1 MLQCFA
7 VFVSLC
13 TGCKMIDS
21 AVVIG
26 NEVVMDEVGS
36 DRRLR
41 EIASRFSEL
50 EHVEAVALA
59 GSAALGTSDSHSDY
73 DLYVY
78 ARQPVDVAVR
88 DSLLRPRAQRLELHR
103 TFWEDED
110 AWIEP
115 DDIEL
120 EIMYRTCAWTE
131 GELTARLDRCE
142 ASLGYTT
149 TICYSVEHS
158 RALWDRS
165 GWFARTQ
172 RRFLEG
178 YPEGLSRAVVQK
190 NLPVLGAI
198 ISSYEQQIQA
208 AFLRQDIVSLNHR
221 VAAWLSSYFDIL
233 FAANRQ
239 FHPGEKRLLVH
250 VEKLP
255 NSPELMVEDVR
266 TICATAGSLERCVAH
281 HLALVRHRLEA
292 WLESKGVLYAR

>member
-1 MLQCFA
+1 
-7 VFVSLC
+7 
-13 TGCKMIDS
+13 
-21 AVVIG
+21 
-26 NEVVMDEVGS
+26 MDEAGS
-36 DRRLR
+36 DKRLR
-41 EIASRFSEL
+41 EIVSRFSEL

-59 GSAALGTSDSHSDY
+59 GSVALWTSDSHSDY

-78 ARQPVDVAVR
+78 ARQPVDVALR

-103 TFWEDED
+103 IFWEDED
-110 AWIEP
+110 AWVEP
-115 DDIEL
+115 DNTEL
-120 EIMYRTCAWTE
+120 EIMYRTCAWIE
-131 GELTARLDRCE
+131 GEITARLDRCE

-149 TICYSVEHS
+149 AICYSMEHS

-165 GWFARTQ
+165 GWFAHTQ
-172 RRFLEG
+172 RRLLEG
-178 YPEGLSRAVVQK
+178 YPEGLARAVVQK

-250 VEKLP
+250 AEKLP
-255 NSPELMVEDVR
+255 NAPESMLQDVR
-266 TICATAGSLERCVAH
+266 AICAAAGSLERCVAD
-281 HLALVRHRLEA
+281 HLVVARRRLEV
-292 WLESKGVLYAR
+292 WLESKGVL

>member
-1 MLQCFA
+1 
-7 VFVSLC
+7 
-13 TGCKMIDS
+13 MIDS
-21 AVVIG
+21 DLVNG
-26 NEVVMDEVGS
+26 KEVVMDEVGT

-50 EHVEAVALA
+50 QHVEAVVLA

-88 DSLLRPRAQRLELHR
+88 DRLLRPRAQRLELHR
-103 TFWEDED
+103 AFWEDED

-115 DDIEL
+115 DNTEL
-120 EIMYRTCAWTE
+120 EIMYRTCAWIE
-131 GELTARLDRCE
+131 GELSARLDRCE

-149 TICYSVEHS
+149 AICYSMEHS
-158 RALWDRS
+158 QALWDGS

-172 RRFLEG
+172 RRLLEG
-178 YPEGLSRAVVQK
+178 YPERLARAVVQK

-208 AFLRQDIVSLNHR
+208 AFLRHDIVSLNHR

-255 NSPELMVEDVR
+255 SAPESMVEDVR
-266 TICATAGSLERCVAH
+266 TVCATAGSLERCVAD
-281 HLALVRHRLEA
+281 HLVVVRRRLEA
-292 WLESKGVLYAR
+292 WLESKGLL

>member
-1 MLQCFA
+1 
-7 VFVSLC
+7 
-13 TGCKMIDS
+13 MIDS
-21 AVVIG
+21 DVVVG
-26 NEVVMDEVGS
+26 NEVVMDAVPS

-50 EHVEAVALA
+50 EHVEAVTLA

-78 ARQPVDVAVR
+78 ARQPIDVPVR
-88 DSLLRPRAQRLELHR
+88 DGLLKPRAQRLELHR

-115 DDIEL
+115 DDTEL

-131 GELTARLDRCE
+131 GELTARLDRYE

-149 TICYSVEHS
+149 AICYSIEHS
-158 RALWDRS
+158 CALWDRS

-172 RRFLEG
+172 RRLLER
-178 YPEGLSRAVVQK
+178 YPEGLARAIVQK

-198 ISSYEQQIQA
+198 ISSYKHQIQA
-208 AFLRQDIVSLNHR
+208 AFLRRDIVSLNHR

-239 FHPGEKRLLVH
+239 FHPGEKRLLAH

-255 NSPELMVEDVR
+255 NAPESVGEDVR
-266 TICATAGSLERCVAH
+266 TICAAAGSLERCVAD
-281 HLALVRHRLEA
+281 HLVLVRCRLEA
-292 WLESKGVLYAR
+292 WLESKGAP